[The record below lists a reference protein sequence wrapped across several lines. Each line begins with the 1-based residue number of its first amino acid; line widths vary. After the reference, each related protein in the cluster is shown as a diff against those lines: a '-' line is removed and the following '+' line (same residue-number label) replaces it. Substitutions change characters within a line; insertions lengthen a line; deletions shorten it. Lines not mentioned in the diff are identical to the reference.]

1 MRSLHTPKLHPPS
14 RVAQI
19 CRFTSQPYVRDVRQ
33 RRTSLTLVNTIQGGL
48 LTR

>member
-1 MRSLHTPKLHPPS
+1 MRSLHHPNLHPPS

-19 CRFTSQPYVRDVRQ
+19 CWFRSQPYLWDVRQ

-48 LTR
+48 WTR